1 MKRKKNNTVNY
12 KKFKMADCKISSILN
27 TIGSQNSSD
36 LNPWCDG
43 KYKNDNNFSLSN
55 NQTCTVSSTAF
66 PNYPKGSSFTCQNG
80 SLTSVIKQSDGT
92 ITDSTGKIYK
102 DVGGG
107 NIVAV
112 NPPVQDS
119 AKSPVQDSAPPP
131 AQDSA
136 PSPVQDSAPPAAE
149 SNSMTIIIVIVLLL
163 AVGGG
168 AFMFMRKSKVSS
180 MTAFGRKLSKMTRM
194 RR

>member
-1 MKRKKNNTVNY
+1 
-12 KKFKMADCKISSILN
+12 MADCKIGSILN
-27 TIGSQNSSD
+27 IIGSQNSSD

-43 KYKNDNNFSLSN
+43 NYKKDNNFSLSN
-55 NQTCTVSSTAF
+55 NEACTVSSTAF
-66 PNYPKGSSFTCQNG
+66 PKYPKGSAFTCKNG
-80 SLTSVIKQSDGT
+80 SITSVKLPDG
-92 ITDSTGKIYK
+92 S
-102 DVGGG
+102 
-107 NIVAV
+107 IVAL
-112 NPPVQDS
+112 
-119 AKSPVQDSAPPP
+119 PPP
-131 AQDSA
+131 SAAQDSTT
-136 PSPVQDSAPPAAE
+136 SAAE